1 MDACPAASLPP
12 PELLED
18 VVNVY
23 FTVIQPWVP
32 ILHETRFR
40 TRLNDPDQRPSLLVI
55 IHAMV
60 VCTIRFT
67 QPETHGLGSEQV
79 EVMAKRS
86 RSIVVLKAMDSLAV
100 ENLQALIMIAFNDVG
115 LQGKTTSPKFAPL
128 TSIC

>member
-1 MDACPAASLPP
+1 
-12 PELLED
+12 
-18 VVNVY
+18 
-23 FTVIQPWVP
+23 
-32 ILHETRFR
+32 
-40 TRLNDPDQRPSLLVI
+40 
-55 IHAMV
+55 MV

-115 LQGKTTSPKFAPL
+115 FQGKTTSPKL
-128 TSIC
+128 HR